1 MEHAWAKAFVE
12 DWLVRWNEHDLD
24 GLLAHFAE
32 DVVFTSPVAAAVLGG
47 DGVDGTVRGKQ
58 ALREY
63 WTKGLAAIPDLRF
76 EVVGHYVGVDHLVI
90 HYRNQ
95 KGNLVCE
102 VLRFDGALAVEGH
115 GTYAD
120 AGNPAG
126 AR

>member
-1 MEHAWAKAFVE
+1 MDHDWAQEFVD
-12 DWLVRWNEHDLD
+12 DWVTRWNEHDLE
-24 GLLAHFAE
+24 GLLAHFTE
-32 DVVFTSPVAAAVLGG
+32 DVVFTSPVAATVLGT
-47 DGVDGTVRGKQ
+47 DGHVRGKT

-76 EVVGHYVGVDHLVI
+76 AVVGHYVGLDHLVI

-102 VLRFDGALAVEGH
+102 VLRFDGDLVVEGH

-120 AGNPAG
+120 AANPAG